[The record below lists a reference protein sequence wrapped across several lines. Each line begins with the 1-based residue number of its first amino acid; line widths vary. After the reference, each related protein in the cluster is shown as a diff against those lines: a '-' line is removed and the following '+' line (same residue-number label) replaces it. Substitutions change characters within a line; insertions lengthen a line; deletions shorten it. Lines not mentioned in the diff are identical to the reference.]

1 MRSRVNKESRNAQ
14 TYRIMVGML
23 VEMINKIEGRVGRI
37 GTRKALLGRYAV
49 LHSGML
55 ISTRRGEIDG
65 G

>member
-14 TYRIMVGML
+14 TYRMVGML